1 MSTPPCGGCTHSR
14 RQALQGLAGCALA
27 AAGMSAAP
35 GAWSAED
42 GPQPGD
48 WLVSVDADE
57 PKPLRVDDIERG
69 AKQVFAWPHDP
80 AGKRNRDAS
89 RLNRVLL
96 LRLDTAELDAETRE
110 RSADGVLAYSGV
122 CTHQGCDVSAW
133 RAQEK
138 TLLCFCHFSQFQP
151 AKGAVVV
158 AGPAPRSLPWVALR
172 SDAGRLVL
180 ASGFNQPPGGH
191 KA

>member
-14 RQALQGLAGCALA
+14 RQALHGLAGCALA
-27 AAGMSAAP
+27 AAGVSAAP
-35 GAWSAED
+35 SAWSAEE

-48 WLVSVDADE
+48 FLVSVDADDAR
-57 PKPLRVDDIERG
+57 PLTVADIEPH
-69 AKQVFAWPHDP
+69 AKQVFAWPHEP
-80 AGKRNRDAS
+80 SAKRNRDAS

-96 LRLDTAELDAETRE
+96 LRLDPAELDAETRE
-110 RSADGVLAYSGV
+110 RSAEGVLAYSGV

-158 AGPAPRSLPWVALR
+158 AGPAPRALPWIALR